1 MDACLKF
8 QILGLKH
15 TIKTMIY
22 LTNCSMEFQTFM
34 RGFYVAGDVPKCV
47 GEGNVFHKEFLS
59 DRSVA
64 GRGDSI
70 FATREE
76 KENQVRFTRSE
87 IKNRT
92 V

>member
-1 MDACLKF
+1 MPKF
-8 QILGLKH
+8 SNFGS
-15 TIKTMIY
+15 KTY
-22 LTNCSMEFQTFM
+22 HNNHDLFNKLLNEFEIFM
-34 RGFYVAGDVPKCV
+34 CERYVGGNVPKCV
-47 GEGNVFHKEFLS
+47 GVSNVFHKEFLS

-87 IKNRT
+87 IKNQT